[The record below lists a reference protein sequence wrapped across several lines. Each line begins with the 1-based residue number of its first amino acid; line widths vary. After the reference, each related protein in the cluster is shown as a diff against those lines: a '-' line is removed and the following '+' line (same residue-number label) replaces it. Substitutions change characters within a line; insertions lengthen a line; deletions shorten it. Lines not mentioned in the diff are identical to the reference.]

1 VTRILHI
8 EKFVRRDRGGAS
20 DYMFEVMDRQRR
32 AGHEVDVFGMA
43 SAENE
48 PTRYGDR
55 FAPHVQLDPPPP
67 GAVAKARTA
76 LRMIWSTPAAG
87 ALADVLDDFRPDV
100 VHCHNIYH
108 QLTPSILGPVSSRSI
123 PTVMTVHDFKLVCPT
138 YHLIDHQGNDCTEC
152 VGASVMPLLRKRCEA
167 GSLAKSAVLAVE
179 ATVHRRR
186 HSYGSIARFL
196 CPSRF
201 MVDQLVAGGFSPE
214 RIRHL
219 PNAVAIPADGD
230 PNRRPPPGQHLVF
243 VGRLIHRKGVDLLI
257 DAIGPLEGV
266 TLTVCGDGP
275 ERAGLEERARSLGGR
290 VEFAGHVDHQR
301 LRRELGKA
309 AALVLPSR
317 GSENQ
322 PLSILEAFA
331 NGVPVVASDSA
342 PIRELVE
349 AGTTGLL
356 FSSGSV
362 ATLTATLTELLAD
375 PDRRATMAGEAWK
388 LACANHD
395 MADHVAS
402 LDHVY
407 AEVG

>member
-1 VTRILHI
+1 MTRILHI

-20 DYMFEVMDRQRR
+20 AYMFEVMDRQRR
-32 AGHEVDVFGMA
+32 AGNEVEVFGMA
-43 SAENE
+43 NPDNE

-55 FAPHVQLDPPPP
+55 FAPQVQLDPPPP
-67 GAVAKARTA
+67 GARAKAQTA
-76 LRMIWSTPAAG
+76 LRMVWSRPAAD
-87 ALADVLDDFRPDV
+87 ALADVVDDFRPDV

-108 QLTPSILGPVSSRSI
+108 QLTPSILGPVSDRSI

-152 VGASVMPLLRKRCEA
+152 VGGSVLPLLRKRCEA
-167 GSLAKSAVLAVE
+167 GSLAKSTVLAVE

-186 HSYGSIARFL
+186 RSYGSIAAFL

-201 MVDQLVAGGFSPE
+201 MVDQLIAGGFPSE

-219 PNAVAIPADGD
+219 PNAVTIPTDGD
-230 PNRRPPPGQHLVF
+230 PTGRPAPGRHLVF

-257 DAIGPLEGV
+257 DAIAPLHDV

-275 ERAGLEERARSLGGR
+275 ERAVLEERARSLGGR
-290 VEFAGHVDHQR
+290 VDFVGHVDHHR
-301 LRRELGKA
+301 ICTELVKA

-331 NGVPVVASDSA
+331 NGVPAIASDSA
-342 PIRELVE
+342 PTRELVE
-349 AGTTGLL
+349 PGTTGLV
-356 FSSGSV
+356 FPGGDV
-362 ATLTATLTELLAD
+362 AALTATLTELVSD
-375 PDRRATMAGEAWK
+375 PDRQATMARAAWE
-388 LACANHD
+388 LACTDHD
-395 MADHVAS
+395 MSSHVAS
-402 LDHVY
+402 LDRVY
-407 AEVG
+407 AEAG